1 MLYLFIIGFFIGI
14 FIPAVA
20 SRFGKIELIDPGN
33 IILQMW
39 HRRKKITSKQKKS
52 SWYKYWKKKNR
63 LFLFFSVVWGLTVGL
78 LFVLAEVFIGSTTI
92 FWTASF
98 ITSVC
103 FLILIDKKHYIL
115 PDFFTI
121 PLLLL
126 GIASA
131 YWGQLLPVSE
141 SLVGA
146 FYGYII
152 SVIAVLMLSF
162 HREAEFGAGDVKMLT
177 ALGAWLGL
185 MGLMNTILLSFVF
198 FFISSLL
205 NKRNWGAY
213 GPSLG
218 IASLLILF
226 NLYAR

>member
-1 MLYLFIIGFFIGI
+1 MLYLFIIGFCLGV
-14 FIPAVA
+14 FIPSVA

-39 HRRKKITSKQKKS
+39 HKRKKITPKQRKS
-52 SWYKYWKKKNR
+52 SWYAYWKKKNR
-63 LFLFFSVVWGLTVGL
+63 LFLFFSIAWGITLGTL
-78 LFVLAEVFIGSTTI
+78 LVLAQVFIGNKTI
-92 FWTASF
+92 FWTSVF

-121 PLLLL
+121 PLLLF
-126 GIASA
+126 GIAGA

-141 SLVGA
+141 SLIGA
-146 FYGYII
+146 FYGYSI
-152 SVIAVLMLSF
+152 SVIAVLMLSC
-162 HREAEFGAGDVKMLT
+162 HQEAEFGAGDVKMLT
-177 ALGAWLGL
+177 ALGAWFGL
-185 MGLMNTILLSFVF
+185 IGLMNTILLSFVF
-198 FFISSLL
+198 FFISTLL

-218 IASLLILF
+218 VAALLVLF